1 MFKHFMTIFS
11 IVMFMGSGIAVAAGK
26 CEFAGSASIGVL
38 EFTGTGC
45 VVEGK
50 PKIEGGKVSGEFT
63 VDLTKLDAG
72 VRSEHMHDKYL
83 ETKKFPKATLKL
95 DPMPEA
101 GGPFTGKMNLH
112 GVEKPISGVADKS
125 SIGWSFAIK
134 LNTKDFGITQA
145 SYKGITVADFITVT
159 GSIDR

>member
-1 MFKHFMTIFS
+1 MFKQVLTIAL
-11 IVMFMGSGIAVAAGK
+11 FMGSGIAVAGGK

-50 PKIEGGKVSGEFT
+50 PAIAAGKVAGEFS
-63 VDLTKLDAG
+63 VDMTKLDAG
-72 VRSEHMHDKYL
+72 VRSDHMHEKYL

-101 GGPFTGKMNLH
+101 GGPFTGKMTLH
-112 GVEKPISGVADKS
+112 GVEKPINGVADKNS
-125 SIGWSFAIK
+125 SGWAFAIK

-145 SYKGITVADFITVT
+145 SYKGITVADTIILT

>member
-1 MFKHFMTIFS
+1 MLKRLLTIGLL
-11 IVMFMGSGIAVAAGK
+11 MGSGIAVASGK

-45 VVEGK
+45 IIEGK
-50 PKIEGGKVSGEFT
+50 PAIAAGKVTGEFT
-63 VDLTKLDAG
+63 ADLTKLDAG
-72 VRSEHMHDKYL
+72 VRSEHMHEKYL
-83 ETKKFPKATLKL
+83 ETKKFPKAVLKL

-101 GGPFTGKMNLH
+101 GGPFTGKLTLH
-112 GVEKPISGVADKS
+112 GVEKPIEGVANKS

-145 SYKGITVADFITVT
+145 SYKGITVAETIILT